1 MDHYAF
7 GLAVNH
13 YSCFFRQ
20 PTKGPDVVIADK
32 KVYFN
37 ALSCEFAECL
47 QERVVLLFALV
58 VPEILAPKVEY
69 ISKQVDRTRIFC
81 HAL

>member
-1 MDHYAF
+1 MDYHTF
-7 GLAVNH
+7 RLTVNH

-20 PTKGPDVVIADK
+20 PAKGPNVVITDK

-37 ALSCEFAECL
+37 ALACEFTECL
-47 QERVVLLFALV
+47 QEGTVLLFALII
-58 VPEILAPKVEY
+58 PEILAPKVEY
-69 ISKQVDRTRIFC
+69 ISKQVYRTRIFC